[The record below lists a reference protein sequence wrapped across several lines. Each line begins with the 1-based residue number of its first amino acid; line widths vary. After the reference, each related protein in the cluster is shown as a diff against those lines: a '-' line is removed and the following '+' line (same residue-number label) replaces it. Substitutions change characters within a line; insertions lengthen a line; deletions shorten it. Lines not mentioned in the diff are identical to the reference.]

1 MDANQDSG
9 TEARRIICVR
19 WPAFAQALSEP
30 DHYPS
35 TLPRLE
41 LDKSGPVTT
50 LCANGIRLA
59 SAWAPDK
66 EAALQIASVP
76 DTARDVTLF
85 GVGMGYLPPL
95 LLSNLQHDALLTV
108 VPLNLALFNKLLSLV
123 DMNHWLNDPRV
134 QLQLADSYDRLP
146 VNSVV
151 TPPLLQMVDA
161 SSERVRDWL
170 LQQLSEHHV
179 QGYQQS
185 NESAIEANI
194 AMHLQ
199 HHGDDPDVG
208 VLLQSSSK
216 ATQDS
221 RSVPKNAVVIGA
233 GPSLELSASAVLELQ
248 QQGSLVIAVDAA
260 LVSLMNRGIVPDIV
274 LCIDPLDYVKKL
286 FAVDYEPLCNTALVY
301 FPTAQYEVISNWP
314 WQRYSAIGSHSRFE
328 PFTRQKPST
337 VLYSSGSVIHPA
349 VDLAVRMGATQI
361 YLAGADFGFPDRLTH
376 VSDSPFAA
384 DRASI
389 YADGQ
394 TVRNYRG
401 EEMASQ
407 INFISYFRD
416 LEHYIDKQ
424 VKRGVTF
431 HNLGDH
437 SAMIRQVNCV
447 PLAA

>member
-9 TEARRIICVR
+9 TEARRIVSAR
-19 WPAFAQALSEP
+19 WPAFAQALTEP
-30 DHYPS
+30 DQYPS
-35 TLPRLE
+35 TMPLLE
-41 LDKSGPVTT
+41 LDRSGPVTT

-66 EAALQIASVP
+66 EAELQIASVP
-76 DTARDVTLF
+76 NTTRDVTLF

-95 LLSNLQHDALLTV
+95 LLSKLQQDALLTV
-108 VPLNLALFNKLLSLV
+108 VPLNLALFNRLLSLV
-123 DMNHWLNDPRV
+123 DMHYWLDDPRV
-134 QLQLADSYDRLP
+134 QLRLADSYERLP
-146 VNSVV
+146 VNAVV
-151 TPPLLQMVDA
+151 TPPVLQMVDTSA
-161 SSERVRDWL
+161 ERVRDWL
-170 LQQLSEHHV
+170 LQHLSEQHV

-185 NESAIEANI
+185 NESAIETNM

-199 HHGDDPDVG
+199 HHADDPDVG
-208 VLLQSSSK
+208 VLLNLQSEAAQASS
-216 ATQDS
+216 
-221 RSVPKNAVVIGA
+221 RNALVIGA
-233 GPSLELSASAVLELQ
+233 GPSLELSAPTILELQ
-248 QQGSLVIAVDAA
+248 QQGSVVIAVDGA
-260 LVSLMNRGIVPDIV
+260 LVSLMNRDIIPDLV

-286 FAVDYEPLCNTALVY
+286 FAVDFKRLCNTSLVY
-301 FPTAQYEVISNWP
+301 FPTAQHEVISNWP

-328 PFTRQKPST
+328 SFTRHKPST

-349 VDLAVRMGATQI
+349 VDLAVRMGATQV

-416 LEHYIDKQ
+416 LEQYIGQQ

-437 SAMIRQVNCV
+437 SAMIQQVNCV